1 MRHTIGTTLKRDS
14 AALRRANGRA
24 FTLVELLITIAIISI
39 LAGLLLGVAAR
50 AGERGREARTK
61 AMIARLHTLVME
73 HYDTYRDRRAPLE
86 EGNPTIANLTG
97 AARAEARLYAL
108 RELMILEM
116 PDRWSDVWLAP
127 LPGASDSA
135 ATVPSY
141 VAPLYLEAGL
151 GGSTNG
157 GVTPLNEAYR
167 RQCRA
172 SIEGINTLTGERN
185 TVDNLLDNQG
195 AECLYMIVMLA
206 TADGEARTL
215 FNESSIGDV
224 DGDGAREFLDGWGRP
239 INFLR
244 WAPGYDSDLQANA
257 NTLGTDED
265 AWIAQADAD
274 HDPFDLF
281 KSDPVAY
288 RLVPLI
294 FSAGSNEDYGIRTLK
309 PSVTWPTTASVTLGN
324 RTWGSQGRR
333 TYIDDSSRLNPY
345 QQFTGDGDS
354 AFYGTLR
361 DDTAAD
367 NITNHNITSE

>member
-1 MRHTIGTTLKRDS
+1 MRQTIGTTSKRDS
-14 AALRRANGRA
+14 AALRRATGRA

-73 HYDTYRDRRAPLE
+73 HYDTYRDRRAPLDDD
-86 EGNPTIANLTG
+86 NPVLANLTG
-97 AARAEARLYAL
+97 QARAEARLYAL
-108 RELMILEM
+108 RELMIMEM
-116 PDRWSDVWLAP
+116 PDRWSDVLLADITGSTP
-127 LPGASDSA
+127 ASVTA
-135 ATVPSY
+135 RQ
-141 VAPLYLEAGL
+141 PLYLDSNSSSTH
-151 GGSTNG
+151 GGP
-157 GVTPLNEAYR
+157 TPLIEAYR
-167 RQCRA
+167 RQYYA
-172 SIEGINTLTGERN
+172 SAQNATAEQ
-185 TVDNLLDNQG
+185 LLDNQG
-195 AECLYMIVMLA
+195 AECLFMMVMLA

-265 AWIAQADAD
+265 VWIAQADAD

-281 KSDPVAY
+281 KSDPIAY

-294 FSAGSNEDYGIRTLK
+294 FSAGSNEDFGLQTLES
-309 PSVTWPTTASVTLGN
+309 SVTWHASVGVSTPGRSFGTQN
-324 RTWGSQGRR
+324 RR
-333 TYIDDSSRLNPY
+333 TYISEASRVNPY
-345 QQFTGDGDS
+345 QQFTGGS
-354 AFYGTLR
+354 VTAFYGTAI
-361 DDTAAD
+361 DDTATD